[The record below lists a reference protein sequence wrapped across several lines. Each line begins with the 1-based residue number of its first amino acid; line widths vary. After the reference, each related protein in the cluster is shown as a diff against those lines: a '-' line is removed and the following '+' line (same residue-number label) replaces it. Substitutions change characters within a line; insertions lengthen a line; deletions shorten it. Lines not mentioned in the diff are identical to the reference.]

1 MSSSQRILFVIFI
14 TNCIHA
20 MASFRPPRD
29 VKRWTVSFDGSLV
42 NDKDFVYVLGF
53 FSRYGKSAIQ
63 QIDYIHTKYRV
74 DGIPLAYMVDKTY
87 IITTHM
93 ISIAKGFTVQRIIN
107 LQRRWRLRRSRNY
120 AKHMLRFCLAV
131 ARKVRNEKSYT

>member
-14 TNCIHA
+14 ANCIHA
-20 MASFRPPRD
+20 MASFRPSRD

-42 NDKDFVYVLGF
+42 NDRDFVYVLGF
-53 FSRYGKSAIQ
+53 LETYGESPIQ
-63 QIDYIHTKYRV
+63 QIDYFHV
-74 DGIPLAYMVDKTY
+74 LVNGIPMAYMVDETY
-87 IITTHM
+87 ISAVHM

-120 AKHMLRFCLAV
+120 EKHMVEFCLAV
-131 ARKVRNEKSYT
+131 ARKVCNASVPSS